1 MKIFYCLACVALLL
15 FAGNSTAQKSE
26 FKLPVYAVN
35 NLSHYY
41 DFHADWGFP
50 RQYLNNGT
58 DKYIKSWTCI
68 YNSDLSNA
76 NLLFLFNCDD
86 RLPYVK
92 EDLDKILGFIKQGG
106 GVMILSTGNSVEQN
120 KLAKLHGAEFVPGIK
135 FPVKGNLDGK
145 DMVVDMKKYGNCH
158 LTFKNPQK
166 WKVVV
171 SDSEGQAILAYTKTG
186 KGTLLFGSRALLAD
200 NPDNAND
207 TINQAMW
214 HRVWDQLGSG
224 KKINTTKPFET
235 EYLDKIEN
243 NINKD
248 GLDISFNDYLAP
260 CANAMFEIAKRCM
273 PEIESVMG
281 VPLSEGMASK
291 IVLIPTGGGG
301 YSSGEVLALAVWWG
315 GFPDKEDSMIEFL
328 THESVHSWVLPYP
341 EVWNEPIATYVGNLV
356 MMKMG
361 YEEEALK
368 RILQTIKRA
377 SNHDPE
383 MNLYDIEGNLTQSS
397 GKTLNAGEK
406 NNIHW
411 GKTYWVFEQLRKEN
425 PHIISDYFK
434 LKRKYATKEQITQ
447 YNMNNTVALLS
458 MAMGK
463 DLFPWFNQHGIIVDR
478 EQTEI
483 KINF

>member
-1 MKIFYCLACVALLL
+1 MKIFYGLAIVCILLL
-15 FAGNSTAQKSE
+15 AGNSNAQNAKP
-26 FKLPVYAVN
+26 KLPVYALN

-50 RQYLNNGT
+50 RQYLNNNT
-58 DKYIKSWTCI
+58 DKYIKSWSCI

-86 RLPYVK
+86 RLPYVEK
-92 EDLDKILGFIKQGG
+92 DLEKIQGFLKQGG
-106 GVMILSTGNSVEQN
+106 GVMILSTGNSLEQN
-120 KLAKLHGAEFVPGIK
+120 KLAKLYGAEFVPGLK
-135 FPVKGNLDGK
+135 FPLTGKLDNK
-145 DMVVDMKKYGNCH
+145 DIVVDMKKYGNCH
-158 LTFKNPQK
+158 LNFKDPRK

-171 SDSEGQAILAYTKTG
+171 ADSEGQAVLAYKKTG
-186 KGTLLFGSRALLAD
+186 KGTLLFGSRALLGD
-200 NPDNAND
+200 NPDNPND
-207 TINQAMW
+207 TLNRAMW
-214 HRVWDQLGSG
+214 HRVWNQVGSG
-224 KKINTTKPFET
+224 KKINPEKPFET
-235 EYLDKIEN
+235 QYLDKVEN

-260 CANAMFEIAKRCM
+260 CANAMFEIARRCM
-273 PEIESVMG
+273 PEIEMVMG
-281 VPLSEGMASK
+281 VPLSAGMASK

-315 GFPDKEDSMIEFL
+315 GFPDKEESMIEFI

-361 YEEEALK
+361 YKDEAEK
-368 RILQTIKRA
+368 RIQQTIQRA
-377 SNHDPE
+377 SNYDPQ
-383 MNLYDIEGNLTQSS
+383 MNLYDIEGNLTDNS
-397 GKTLNAGEK
+397 GKALNEGEK

-411 GKTYWVFEQLRKEN
+411 GKTYWVLEQLRKDN
-425 PHIISDYFK
+425 PNIIADYFK
-434 LKRKYATKEQITQ
+434 LKRKYATDKQITQ

-463 DLFPWFNQHGIIVDR
+463 DLFPWFNEHGIKVDR
-478 EQTEI
+478 GQTEI
-483 KINF
+483 KMAL